1 MTNSE
6 KNRPAI
12 EEPSANAL
20 LQGIGASD
28 GVAIGRAYLVDRSRV
43 KVVYQYL
50 IDPSQVEP
58 EMNRFQ
64 EAVAEADLQ
73 LNKIIE
79 DIPEEIQD
87 HAGIIDSHRLILKD
101 KMIYDQTLENIRQ
114 EQINAEWALKKAV
127 DHAQELFAQVKD
139 EYIRGRINDLVY
151 VSERILRNLTGK
163 KVENLADIKGKVI
176 IVAHDL
182 SPADTT
188 QLRLENVL
196 GFVTDMGGKT
206 SHTAIIAQSLE
217 IPAVVGLE
225 KITQEVNSGD
235 LVIVDGGDGQVI
247 LNPDPETLE
256 AYQQKK
262 KKIAE
267 YRTEIAK
274 FSFLP
279 AETQDGFRIKI
290 LANIEFLEEVPTVL
304 ANGAE
309 GIGLFRTEF
318 LYLKQKELP
327 GEQTL
332 FESFKKTVQAIAPNS
347 VTIRTLDIGGD
358 KFASHMDLAE
368 EMNPALGLRA
378 IRFCLKEVEIFKR
391 QLRAILRA
399 SHYGKLKILFPM
411 ISDINEVVEAKAVLK
426 EVQEGLTAENIP
438 FDPRIPIGIMI
449 EIPSA
454 VAIADLLAK
463 EVDFFS
469 IGTNDLIQYTLAIDR
484 VNEHVAHMY
493 QPLHPAI
500 LRLIQQ
506 TVDAGHRAG
515 IPVAMCGEM
524 AGETLYIPIL
534 LGLGLDELS
543 MHPLAIPKVKRI
555 IRMASRRKSKKFLH
569 KVLSL
574 NTTEAINNYVKEE
587 MFQLFSDSFRI
598 NGTMPY

>member
-1 MTNSE
+1 MTSSE
-6 KNRPAI
+6 KNNPLM
-12 EEPSANAL
+12 EKGSQNVL
-20 LQGIGASD
+20 MKGFGASG
-28 GVAIGRAYLVDRSRV
+28 GVAIGQAYLVDRSRV
-43 KVVYQYL
+43 KVIYQYL
-50 IDPSQVEP
+50 LDSSQIEP
-58 EMNRFQ
+58 EMDRFK
-64 EAVAEADLQ
+64 EAVVKADFQ
-73 LNKIIE
+73 LHQIIE
-79 DIPEEIQD
+79 EIPEEIKD

-101 KMIYDQTLENIRQ
+101 RMIYDQTLELIRN
-114 EQINAEWALKKAV
+114 EQINAEWALRKAV
-127 DHAQELFAQVKD
+127 EHTQEVFSKIKD
-139 EYIRGRINDLVY
+139 EYFRGRINDVVY

-163 KVENLADIKGKVI
+163 QVENLSDIQGQVI

-188 QLRLENVL
+188 QMRLDNVL

-225 KITQEVNSGD
+225 RVTQAIGSGD
-235 LVIVDGGDGQVI
+235 WIIVDGGDGQVI
-247 LNPDPETLE
+247 LNPDSETIST
-256 AYQQKK
+256 YQQKK
-262 KKIAE
+262 EKLAQ

-274 FSFLP
+274 FSYLP
-279 AETQDGFRIKI
+279 AQTLDGFRIKT
-290 LANIEFLEEVPTVL
+290 LANIEFLEEIPTVL

-318 LYLKQKELP
+318 LYLSQKELP
-327 GEQTL
+327 SEETL
-332 FESFKKTVQAIAPNS
+332 FESFRNVGRMIAPNP

-378 IRFCLKEVEIFKR
+378 IRFCLKEVDIFKR

-399 SHYGKLKILFPM
+399 SPYGQLKILFPM
-411 ISDINEVVEAKAVLK
+411 ISDIDEVFKAKAILQ
-426 EVQEGLTAENIP
+426 EVKDGLVAEKIP
-438 FDPRIPIGIMI
+438 FNPKIPIGIMI

-454 VAIADLLAK
+454 VAIADSLAR

-484 VNEHVAHMY
+484 VNEQVAHMY

-506 TVDAGHRAG
+506 TVESGHRAG

-524 AGETLYIPIL
+524 AGEPLYIPIL
-534 LGLGLDELS
+534 LGMGLDELS
-543 MHPLAIPKVKRI
+543 MNPMSIPKVKRI
-555 IRMASRRKSKKFLH
+555 IRMASHKKSKKFLH
-569 KVLSL
+569 KVFALK
-574 NTTEAINNYVKEE
+574 TTDEINAFVNQE
-587 MFQLFSDSFRI
+587 MFQLFSDSFGI
-598 NGTMPY
+598 NGTMLY

>member
-1 MTNSE
+1 MTSSE
-6 KNRPAI
+6 KSNPQI
-12 EEPSANAL
+12 EKEPPNQVL
-20 LQGIGASD
+20 KGIGASG

-50 IDPSQVEP
+50 LDESQIGP
-58 EMNRFQ
+58 EKERFKD
-64 EAVAEADLQ
+64 AVARADAQLQ
-73 LNKIIE
+73 QVME
-79 DIPEEIQD
+79 EIPEEIKE
-87 HAGIIDSHRLILKD
+87 HAGIINSHRLILQD
-101 KMIYDQTLENIRQ
+101 RMIFDQTLENIDK

-127 DHAQELFAQVKD
+127 EKAQEIFSKIKD
-139 EYIRGRINDLVY
+139 EYIRNRIKDVVD
-151 VSERILRNLTGK
+151 VSERILRNLTGTEM
-163 KVENLADIKGKVI
+163 ENLADIQGQVI
-176 IVAHDL
+176 VVAHDL

-188 QLRLENVL
+188 QMRLDNVL

-225 KITQEVNSGD
+225 RITREAKSGS
-235 LVIVDGGDGQVI
+235 LVIVDGSDGQVI
-247 LNPDPETLE
+247 LNPDPETVDTFLRKR
-256 AYQQKK
+256 KK
-262 KKIAE
+262 FGD
-267 YRTEIAK
+267 YRTEMAK
-274 FSFLP
+274 YSHLP
-279 AETQDGFRIKI
+279 AETMDGYRIKTR
-290 LANIEFLEEVPTVL
+290 ANIEFPEEITTVL
-304 ANGAE
+304 TNGAE

-318 LYLKQKELP
+318 LYLSQKELP

-332 FESFKKTVQAIAPNS
+332 FENFKKVVQMMSPHS

-358 KFASHMDLAE
+358 KFASHLDLAD

-378 IRFCLKEVEIFKR
+378 IRFCLKEVDIFKR

-399 SHYGKLKILFPM
+399 SSYGKLKILFPM
-411 ISDINEVVEAKAVLK
+411 ISSIDEVFQAKAVLK
-426 EVQEGLTAENIP
+426 TVREDLEKEKIP
-438 FDPRIPIGIMI
+438 FDSQVPLGIMI

-454 VAIADLLAK
+454 VAMADLLAR

-506 TVDAGHRAG
+506 TIEAGHRAG

-524 AGETLYIPIL
+524 AGEPLYVPIL

-543 MHPLAIPKVKRI
+543 MNPMSVPRVKQI
-555 IRMASRRKSKKFLH
+555 IRMASYEKSKAFL
-569 KVLSL
+569 KEVFSL
-574 NTTEAINNYVKEE
+574 NTTEEVNAFVRKE
-587 MFQLFSDSFRI
+587 MVQWFSESF
-598 NGTMPY
+598 NVDGTMVY

>member
-1 MTNSE
+1 ME
-6 KNRPAI
+6 KGLM
-12 EEPSANAL
+12 NAL
-20 LQGIGASD
+20 FKGVGASG
-28 GVAIGRAYLVDRSRV
+28 GVAIGQAYLVDRSRV

-50 IDPSQVEP
+50 LDPSQIEP
-58 EMNRFQ
+58 EIERFK
-64 EAVAEADLQ
+64 EAVNQADLQ
-73 LNKIIE
+73 LHQIIE
-79 DIPEEIQD
+79 EIPEEIKD
-87 HAGIIDSHRLILKD
+87 HAGIIDSHRLILRD
-101 KMIYDQTLENIRQ
+101 RMIYDQTIELIRD
-114 EQINAEWALKKAV
+114 EQINAEWALRKAV
-127 DHAQELFAQVKD
+127 DHSQEVFAKIKD
-139 EYIRGRINDLVY
+139 EYFRGRINDVVY

-163 KVENLADIKGKVI
+163 KVENLADIQGQVI

-188 QLRLENVL
+188 QMRLDNVL

-206 SHTAIIAQSLE
+206 SHTAIISQSLE

-225 KITQEVNSGD
+225 RITQAVSSGD
-235 LVIVDGGDGQVI
+235 WIIVDGSEGQVI
-247 LNPDPETLE
+247 LNPDPETIYN
-256 AYQQKK
+256 YQQKK
-262 KKIAE
+262 EKLAQ

-274 FSFLP
+274 YSYLP
-279 AETQDGFRIKI
+279 AETQDRFRIKI
-290 LANIEFLEEVPTVL
+290 LANIEFLEEIPTVL

-318 LYLKQKELP
+318 LYLSQKELP
-327 GEQTL
+327 SEETL
-332 FESFKKTVQAIAPNS
+332 FESFRNVGRTIAPNS

-378 IRFCLKEVEIFKR
+378 IRFSLKEVDIFKR

-399 SHYGKLKILFPM
+399 SPYGKLKILFPM
-411 ISDINEVVEAKAVLK
+411 ISDINEVFQAKAILK
-426 EVQEGLTAENIP
+426 EVKDDLIAGKIP
-438 FDPRIPIGIMI
+438 FDPKIPIGIMI

-454 VAIADLLAK
+454 VAIADSLAR

-500 LRLIQQ
+500 LRLLQQ
-506 TVDAGHRAG
+506 TVEAGHRAG

-524 AGETLYIPIL
+524 AGEPLYIPIL

-543 MHPLAIPKVKRI
+543 MNPMSIPRVKRI
-555 IRMASRRKSKKFLH
+555 IRMASHKKAKKFLH
-569 KVLSL
+569 KVMTL
-574 NTTEAINNYVKEE
+574 NTTEEINAYVKQE
-587 MFQLFSDSFRI
+587 MFQLFSDSFGI
-598 NGTMPY
+598 NGTMLY